1 MLRNRLLIVL
11 GACFLAA
18 SGAWADEVGFVDC
31 SKGGDA
37 TQVFGKPR
45 RSPDV
50 VASLP
55 CGERFTILVYGF
67 YFSRIQTKDGQIGYI
82 YSSLIS
88 QDRGATSLQP
98 AASTPQTGQQTPAL
112 QSAAEKTKIPRST
125 PFDPQPKA
133 AAVIQSQPSTPLAS
147 VQPAQVPAASAQ
159 PPAADVTAST
169 SSAPAA
175 STIRSNTAGT
185 AATVTQPASNTV
197 VEPEPASA
205 QPATAQ
211 PASTPTPVFTAPP
224 TAPPTPNADA
234 AETVPAATQPEAAQ
248 PPPDQ
253 PAAAPAQPPAA
264 QPVTP
269 AVRPV
274 EMKDSWEKPRPSVR
288 SAPLL
293 ELYGGFAFSRM
304 GGTGFG
310 SNSIGG
316 MGSIGWNAKSWLQVT
331 ADTSYN
337 FETIGNT
344 KNVLY
349 GNHYGP
355 RFFYRMRNRWGITPF
370 GEALV
375 GGSDLKTTVSGSGGY
390 TASTGSLLSYKVGGG
405 VDIHPSHRWEIRL
418 IDVDHYRTGFGTN
431 AHQTNYWI
439 STGIVLRLFG
449 GDPQ

>member
-1 MLRNRLLIVL
+1 
-11 GACFLAA
+11 
-18 SGAWADEVGFVDC
+18 
-31 SKGGDA
+31 
-37 TQVFGKPR
+37 
-45 RSPDV
+45 
-50 VASLP
+50 
-55 CGERFTILVYGF
+55 
-67 YFSRIQTKDGQIGYI
+67 
-82 YSSLIS
+82 
-88 QDRGATSLQP
+88 
-98 AASTPQTGQQTPAL
+98 
-112 QSAAEKTKIPRST
+112 
-125 PFDPQPKA
+125 
-133 AAVIQSQPSTPLAS
+133 
-147 VQPAQVPAASAQ
+147 
-159 PPAADVTAST
+159 
-169 SSAPAA
+169 
-175 STIRSNTAGT
+175 
-185 AATVTQPASNTV
+185 
-197 VEPEPASA
+197 
-205 QPATAQ
+205 
-211 PASTPTPVFTAPP
+211 
-224 TAPPTPNADA
+224 
-234 AETVPAATQPEAAQ
+234 
-248 PPPDQ
+248 
-253 PAAAPAQPPAA
+253 
-264 QPVTP
+264 VTP

-293 ELYGGFAFSRM
+293 ELYGGFAYSRM

-405 VDIHPSHRWEIRL
+405 VDIHPSKRWEFRL
-418 IDVDHYRTGFGTN
+418 IDVDYYRTGFGTN